1 MISDMSEDYNDT
13 NDTTQVDDFAE
24 FRELAQEHDLDIDF
38 NETEVVQ
45 VPIRV
50 VASNNFETKVPKSV
64 STITELLQALALG
77 SEGVSKVSL
86 NNRIFTRES
95 FDQPIELS
103 ESSNLLMVVKEKTLG
118 N

>member
-1 MISDMSEDYNDT
+1 MSNENLDT